1 MESNSLISS
10 SVAILNLKLAN
21 FFDKGPNGK
30 YFRGFF
36 CQIIA
41 THCGLKPAIESN

>member
-10 SVAILNLKLAN
+10 SVAILNLMLAN

-30 YFRGFF
+30 YFTVFWPD
-36 CQIIA
+36 
-41 THCGLKPAIESN
+41 HCNTLWLENSYRK

>member
-30 YFRGFF
+30 YFRVFF
-36 CQIIA
+36 ARSLQHIVA
-41 THCGLKPAIESN
+41 

>member
-36 CQIIA
+36 LPD
-41 THCGLKPAIESN
+41 HCNTLWLETSYRE

>member
-10 SVAILNLKLAN
+10 SVAILNLMLAN

-30 YFRGFF
+30 YLTVFLARSL
-36 CQIIA
+36 QYIVA
-41 THCGLKPAIESN
+41 WKQL